1 MLLALLPNV
10 ERKEESNMVAFAVPL
25 VIAGVRIAAP
35 IAAKYLAG
43 KLSKKA
49 AVKASQELT
58 KKSVAKTTKPTKA
71 IPIPKDK
78 KSILKKSREFT
89 DKTGITGKKG
99 RYKEARKKDGA
110 IVGTGKEIAKDA
122 ARLYASDELI
132 YSPAL
137 KSLGY
142 KKGGAVK
149 SKCKI
154 DGIAQRGRT
163 RAKRK

>member
-1 MLLALLPNV
+1 MRLVLLLNV
-10 ERKEESNMVAFAVPL
+10 EKRKEESNMVAPAVPL
-25 VIAGVRIAAP
+25 IISGVRIAAP
-35 IAAKYLAG
+35 IAAKYVAG

-49 AVKASQELT
+49 AIKASQELA
-58 KKSVAKTTKPTKA
+58 KKS
-71 IPIPKDK
+71 DK

-142 KKGGAVK
+142 KKGGRVK
-149 SKCKI
+149 GKCKV

-163 RAKRK
+163 RARHK

>member
-10 ERKEESNMVAFAVPL
+10 ERKEESNMVAPL
-25 VIAGVRIAAP
+25 IIAGVRILAP

-163 RAKRK
+163 RAKHK